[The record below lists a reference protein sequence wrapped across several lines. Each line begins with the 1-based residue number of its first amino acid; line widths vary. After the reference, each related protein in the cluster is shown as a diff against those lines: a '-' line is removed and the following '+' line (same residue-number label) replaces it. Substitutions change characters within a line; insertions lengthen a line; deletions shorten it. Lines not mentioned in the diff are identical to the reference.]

1 MRSSRRRFLIG
12 GVGAVCLLLAPTVRA
27 LSALAHEREQEHV
40 HGQGKLRAVVNLKKC
55 NGCETCVDVCPE
67 VFGIEEGD
75 EKAFVKEDPLPPEL
89 EGCAIE
95 AAEECMAGAIKIV

>member
-1 MRSSRRRFLIG
+1 
-12 GVGAVCLLLAPTVRA
+12 
-27 LSALAHEREQEHV
+27 
-40 HGQGKLRAVVNLKKC
+40 
-55 NGCETCVDVCPE
+55 VDVCPE

>member
-1 MRSSRRRFLIG
+1 MRPSRRRFLIG
-12 GVGAVCLLLAPTVRA
+12 GIGAVCLLLAPTVRA
-27 LSALAHEREQEHV
+27 LSALAHEQEHEHV
-40 HGQGKLRAVVNLKKC
+40 HGQGKLRAVVNLEKC

-67 VFGIEEGD
+67 VFGIEEGG